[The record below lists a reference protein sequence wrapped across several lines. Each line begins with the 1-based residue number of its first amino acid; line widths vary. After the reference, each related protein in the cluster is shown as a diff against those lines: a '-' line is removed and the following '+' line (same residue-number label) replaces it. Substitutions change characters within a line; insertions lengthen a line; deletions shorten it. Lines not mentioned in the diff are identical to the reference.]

1 MIQSI
6 DGCATGRDG
15 VGRVDV
21 FGRHALHRPVSHA
34 DAQPA
39 FRSFVVEVAVA
50 FGGQWGR
57 FCDLGKY
64 PKWLAGQMK
73 KAPQVVDLRGF

>member
-6 DGCATGRDG
+6 DGCAIGRDG

-21 FGRHALHRPVSHA
+21 FGQHALHRPVSHA

-39 FRSFVVEVAVA
+39 FESFVVEGAVAV
-50 FGGQWGR
+50 GGQSKR
-57 FCDLGKY
+57 FCGQGGY
-64 PKWLAGQMK
+64 PK
-73 KAPQVVDLRGF
+73 